1 LSRGNHIFF
10 NNPLFQPGK
19 KLFSQP
25 DKLIILLPNMSAS
38 HSLSPVQVDLVRI
51 VSKYVLLEESRRNL
65 KGRCPFHKDQATSL
79 MVSPEKNIFQC
90 FGCGKGGG
98 PVEFVMAIEHKT
110 REEAIQMIAGTN

>member
-1 LSRGNHIFF
+1 
-10 NNPLFQPGK
+10 
-19 KLFSQP
+19 
-25 DKLIILLPNMSAS
+25 MSAS
-38 HSLSPVQVDLVRI
+38 HSLLPVQADLVRI

-98 PVEFVMAIEHKT
+98 PVEFVKIGRAHV
-110 REEAIQMIAGTN
+110 

>member
-1 LSRGNHIFF
+1 
-10 NNPLFQPGK
+10 
-19 KLFSQP
+19 
-25 DKLIILLPNMSAS
+25 MSAS
-38 HSLSPVQVDLVRI
+38 HSLSPVQADLVRI

-79 MVSPEKNIFQC
+79 MISPEKNIFQC

-110 REEAIQMIAGTN
+110 REEAIQMITASN

>member
-1 LSRGNHIFF
+1 MSSNQNILS
-10 NNPLFQPGK
+10 
-19 KLFSQP
+19 
-25 DKLIILLPNMSAS
+25 A
-38 HSLSPVQVDLVRI
+38 QVDLVKI
-51 VSKYVLLEESRRNL
+51 VSRYILLEQSRRNL

-110 REEAIQMIAGTN
+110 REEAIQLITGAN